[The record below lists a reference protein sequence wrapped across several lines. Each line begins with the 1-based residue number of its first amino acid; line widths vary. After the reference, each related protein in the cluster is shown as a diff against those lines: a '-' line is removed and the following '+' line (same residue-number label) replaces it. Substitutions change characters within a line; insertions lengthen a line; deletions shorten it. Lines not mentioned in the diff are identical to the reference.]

1 MSLLNRTARCAR
13 TLPNLSTPPSRL
25 QCLLRAPAALPA
37 SRHVQRRAIN
47 SSPSSSSN
55 EPSTEEI
62 RRLREAAEERRQYYK
77 RRSIYNGIGFVTGMI
92 AIWVIATSVDLPPKP
107 TKLDSKPALR
117 QGDEIDCYEGFKYG
131 PEEME
136 KQFGA
141 AGIRVERKA
150 VVQKMGEDAEENT
163 DTVETG
169 TSAVPTFPRL
179 MQFDDEEI
187 KGGEKGELA
196 SPTEYQL
203 MGLGIRKVSF
213 LSIQVYVVGMYVA
226 TDDIAQLQRTLVKKI
241 DPIAT
246 TLVAG
251 EKDTLKEKLLDPE
264 VGEEVWNHILSST
277 DVRTL
282 FRIVPV
288 RDTDFGHMR
297 DAYVRAVTSQARK
310 HPKEFG
316 DDKFGQSV
324 AELKAMF
331 GHGKVPKG
339 RELVLARSGKG
350 ALAAW
355 FDAGEAGPQR
365 LGEVDDERISRAL
378 WLHYLAGSHVASEAA
393 RKSIVDGIME
403 FVERPVGTVA
413 TQVHV

>member
-1 MSLLNRTARCAR
+1 MSLVNRTARCAR
-13 TLPNLSTPPSRL
+13 TLPHISTTPSRL
-25 QCLLRAPAALPA
+25 QCLRAPAALP
-37 SRHVQRRAIN
+37 SRHLQRRAIN
-47 SSPSSSSN
+47 SSPSPHAS
-55 EPSTEEI
+55 EPTTEEHK
-62 RRLREAAEERRQYYK
+62 RLREAAEERRQYYK

-92 AIWVIATSVDLPPKP
+92 AIWVIATSVDLPQKP
-107 TKLDSKPALR
+107 AKLDSKPGYDARL
-117 QGDEIDCYEGFKYG
+117 QDPLIVVGT
-131 PEEME
+131 
-136 KQFGA
+136 
-141 AGIRVERKA
+141 ERKA
-150 VVQKMGEDAEENT
+150 VVQKLGEEAVENT

-169 TSAVPTFPRL
+169 TSTVPTFPRL
-179 MQFDDEEI
+179 LQFDDEEI
-187 KGGEKGELA
+187 ATGEKGELGELA

-226 TDDIAQLQRTLVKKI
+226 TDDIAQLQRTLIKKI

-251 EKDTLKEKLLDPE
+251 EKDTLKEKLLDPV

-277 DVRTL
+277 NVRTL

-297 DAYVRAVTSQARK
+297 DAYVRAVTAQARK
-310 HPKEFG
+310 NPEEFG
-316 DDKFGQSV
+316 DDKFGKSV
-324 AELKAMF
+324 AQLKAMF
-331 GHGKVPKG
+331 GHGNVPKG

-350 ALAAW
+350 SLAAW
-355 FDAGEAGPQR
+355 FDTGKTGPQR

-393 RKSIVDGIME
+393 RKSIVEGIME

>member
-13 TLPNLSTPPSRL
+13 TLPNLSQPPSRL
-25 QCLLRAPAALPA
+25 QCLRAPAAHPP
-37 SRHVQRRAIN
+37 SRHLQRRAIN
-47 SSPSSSSN
+47 SSPTPSAN
-55 EPSTEEI
+55 EPSTEEHK
-62 RRLREAAEERRQYYK
+62 RLREAAEERRQYYK

-92 AIWVIATSVDLPPKP
+92 AIWVIATSVDLPTKP
-107 TKLDSKPALR
+107 TKLDSKPYDARL
-117 QGDEIDCYEGFKYG
+117 QDPLIVVGT
-131 PEEME
+131 
-136 KQFGA
+136 
-141 AGIRVERKA
+141 ERKA
-150 VVQKMGEDAEENT
+150 VVQKMGEEAEENT

-169 TSAVPTFPRL
+169 TSTVPTFPRL
-179 MQFDDEEI
+179 MQFDDELI
-187 KGGEKGELA
+187 SGGEKGGMA

-251 EKDTLKEKLLDPE
+251 EKETLKETLMDPE
-264 VGEEVWNHILSST
+264 AGEEVWNHILSST
-277 DVRTL
+277 SVRTL

-297 DAYVRAVTSQARK
+297 DAYVRAVTAQARK
-310 HPKEFG
+310 HPEEFG

-331 GHGKVPKG
+331 GHGNVPKG

-350 ALAAW
+350 SLAAW
-355 FDAGEAGPQR
+355 FDAGKAGPQR

-413 TQVHV
+413 AQVHV

>member
-13 TLPNLSTPPSRL
+13 TLPNLSGPPRGSNASSASPPRTRHHVISSAAPSTPRPRPAPRRPPPKSTSVCARPPSR
-25 QCLLRAPAALPA
+25 
-37 SRHVQRRAIN
+37 
-47 SSPSSSSN
+47 
-55 EPSTEEI
+55 
-62 RRLREAAEERRQYYK
+62 RRQYYK

-92 AIWVIATSVDLPPKP
+92 AISVIATSVDLPKP
-107 TKLDSKPALR
+107 TKLDSKPYDARMQDPLIVVGR
-117 QGDEIDCYEGFKYG
+117 EH
-131 PEEME
+131 
-136 KQFGA
+136 
-141 AGIRVERKA
+141 KA
-150 VVQKMGEDAEENT
+150 VVQKMGEEAEENT

-169 TSAVPTFPRL
+169 TSTVPTFPRL
-179 MQFDDEEI
+179 MQFDDEKISENAQ
-187 KGGEKGELA
+187 GEAA

-203 MGLGIRKVSF
+203 MGLGIKKVSF

-226 TDDIAQLQRTLVKKI
+226 TDDIAELQRTLVKRI

-251 EKDTLKEKLLDPE
+251 EKDTLKERLMDPE
-264 VGEEVWNHILSST
+264 AGKDVWNHILTST
-277 DVRTL
+277 NVRTL

-297 DAYVRAVTSQARK
+297 DAYVRAVTAQARK
-310 HPKEFG
+310 HPEEFG

-331 GHGKVPKG
+331 GHGNVPKG
-339 RELVLARSGKG
+339 RELVLARNGKG
-350 ALAAW
+350 SLAAW
-355 FDAGEAGPQR
+355 FDAGKAGPQR

-378 WLHYLAGSHVASEAA
+378 WLHYLAGAHVASEAA
-393 RKSIVDGIME
+393 RKSIVEGIME

-413 TQVHV
+413 AQVHV

>member
-25 QCLLRAPAALPA
+25 QCLLRAPAALPP
-37 SRHVQRRAIN
+37 SRHLQRRAIT
-47 SSPSSSSN
+47 SSPSPSSN
-55 EPSTEEI
+55 EPSTEEHK
-62 RRLREAAEERRQYYK
+62 RLREAAEERRQYYK
-77 RRSIYNGIGFVTGMI
+77 RRSIYNGIGFVTGMV
-92 AIWVIATSVDLPPKP
+92 AIWVIATSVDLPQKP
-107 TKLDSKPALR
+107 TKLDSKPGYDARLHDPLVVV
-117 QGDEIDCYEGFKYG
+117 GT
-131 PEEME
+131 
-136 KQFGA
+136 
-141 AGIRVERKA
+141 ERKA
-150 VVQKMGEDAEENT
+150 VVQKMGEEAEDNT

-169 TSAVPTFPRL
+169 TSTVPTFPRL
-179 MQFDDEEI
+179 MQFDDEKTSE
-187 KGGEKGELA
+187 KAEGEVA
-196 SPTEYQL
+196 TPTEYQL
-203 MGLGIRKVSF
+203 LGLGIRKVSF

-226 TDDIAQLQRTLVKKI
+226 TDDIAQLQRTLIKKI

-251 EKDTLKEKLLDPE
+251 EKDTLKERLMDPE
-264 VGEEVWNHILSST
+264 AGEEVWNHILSST
-277 DVRTL
+277 SVRTL

-331 GHGKVPKG
+331 GHGNVPKG
-339 RELVLARSGKG
+339 RELVLARNGKG

-355 FDAGEAGPQR
+355 FDAGKAGPQR

-413 TQVHV
+413 AQVHV

>member
-1 MSLLNRTARCAR
+1 
-13 TLPNLSTPPSRL
+13 
-25 QCLLRAPAALPA
+25 
-37 SRHVQRRAIN
+37 
-47 SSPSSSSN
+47 
-55 EPSTEEI
+55 
-62 RRLREAAEERRQYYK
+62 
-77 RRSIYNGIGFVTGMI
+77 MI
-92 AIWVIATSVDLPPKP
+92 AIWVIATSVDLPQKP
-107 TKLDSKPALR
+107 TKLDSKPGYDARL
-117 QGDEIDCYEGFKYG
+117 QDPLIVVGT
-131 PEEME
+131 
-136 KQFGA
+136 
-141 AGIRVERKA
+141 ERKA
-150 VVQKMGEDAEENT
+150 VVQKLGEEAVENT

-169 TSAVPTFPRL
+169 TSTVPTFPRL
-179 MQFDDEEI
+179 LQFDDEEI
-187 KGGEKGELA
+187 ATGEKGELGELE

-213 LSIQVYVVGMYVA
+213 LGIQVYVVGMYVA
-226 TDDIAQLQRTLVKKI
+226 TDDIAQLQRTLIKKI

-251 EKDTLKEKLLDPE
+251 EKDTLKEKLLDPV

-277 DVRTL
+277 NVRTL

-297 DAYVRAVTSQARK
+297 DAYVRAVTAQARK
-310 HPKEFG
+310 NPEEFG

-324 AELKAMF
+324 AQLKAMF
-331 GHGKVPKG
+331 GHGNVPKG

-350 ALAAW
+350 SLAAW
-355 FDAGEAGPQR
+355 FDTGKTGPQR

-393 RKSIVDGIME
+393 RKSIVEGIME

>member
-13 TLPNLSTPPSRL
+13 TLSNLSQPPSRL
-25 QCLLRAPAALPA
+25 QCLLRAPAAHP
-37 SRHVQRRAIN
+37 SRHLQRRAIN
-47 SSPSSSSN
+47 SSPTPSAN
-55 EPSTEEI
+55 EPSTEEHK
-62 RRLREAAEERRQYYK
+62 RLREAAEERRQYYK

-92 AIWVIATSVDLPPKP
+92 AIWVIATSVDLPTKP
-107 TKLDSKPALR
+107 TKLDSKPYDARL
-117 QGDEIDCYEGFKYG
+117 QDPLIVVGT
-131 PEEME
+131 
-136 KQFGA
+136 
-141 AGIRVERKA
+141 ERKA
-150 VVQKMGEDAEENT
+150 VVQKLGEEAEENT

-169 TSAVPTFPRL
+169 TSTVPTFPRL
-179 MQFDDEEI
+179 MQFDDELI
-187 KGGEKGELA
+187 NGGEKGGMA

-251 EKDTLKEKLLDPE
+251 EKDTLKERLMDPE
-264 VGEEVWNHILSST
+264 AGEEVWNHILSST
-277 DVRTL
+277 SVRTL

-297 DAYVRAVTSQARK
+297 DAYVRAVTAQARK
-310 HPKEFG
+310 HPEEFG

-331 GHGKVPKG
+331 GHGNVPKG

-350 ALAAW
+350 SLAAW
-355 FDAGEAGPQR
+355 FDAGKAGPQR

-413 TQVHV
+413 AQVHV